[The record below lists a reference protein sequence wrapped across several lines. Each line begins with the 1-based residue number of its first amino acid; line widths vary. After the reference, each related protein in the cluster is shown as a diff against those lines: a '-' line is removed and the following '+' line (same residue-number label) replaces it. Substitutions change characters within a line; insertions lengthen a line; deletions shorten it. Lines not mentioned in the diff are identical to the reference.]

1 MKKLTNISEIYYQLK
16 EAKQTYTVFPFTT
29 NNVNFDIFLDIDKVP
44 FRLGFLVSKSNYQLW
59 LEVKNGFL
67 IDTNLP
73 KEKYY
78 ELIKLLNLKTDKDNP
93 FSTVAFFEQFNN
105 QIPKTLI
112 KYDKDYIRNIILA
125 VSPNIEE
132 KDKIYY
138 LGIKD
143 WDKINNGNH
152 RSPKN
157 LEKTRLLYPELYLS
171 IKDKDVSVKYT
182 SNKNEENQ
190 IPNNICD

>member
-1 MKKLTNISEIYYQLK
+1 VK
-16 EAKQTYTVFPFTT
+16 
-29 NNVNFDIFLDIDKVP
+29 FDIFFDIDKVP
-44 FRLGFLVSKSNYQLW
+44 FRLGFLVLKSNYQLW

-73 KEKYY
+73 KVKYY
-78 ELIKLLNLKTDKDNP
+78 ELIKLLNLKTDKNKP

-105 QIPKTLI
+105 QIPRTLI
-112 KYDKDYIRNIILA
+112 EVKKDYMRSIVLA

-138 LGIKD
+138 LGIND
-143 WDKINNGNH
+143 WDKIKNGRH
-152 RSPKN
+152 RDPKN

-171 IKDKDVSVKYT
+171 IKDKDISVKYT
-182 SNKNEENQ
+182 SDISEEKQ
-190 IPNNICD
+190 ILNHISY